1 MRRFATISL
10 CGGRL
15 TRFIPLTPL
24 ICILLLLFI
33 LTEVTH
39 AQPAAVVQHTQV
51 ALKAHKV
58 QQQQLAQHMQVTRKT
73 PEAQNSQVAQH
84 MQVAQNSQVAQHT
97 PEAQHTHEAKQALAA
112 QPFHPSQQDTLTEP
126 SAADPEYIR
135 IETKNGSLFFGVLI
149 SEDEQTV
156 TISIEGVG
164 EITIQRAVIKTIE
177 RLSKDRFRDGTYWFE
192 NPQATRYFFAPNA
205 LSLEKKQGYYQNI
218 WILFNNVNYGL
229 TERFSIGVGMIPFF
243 LFGAESSPIWILP
256 KVTFP
261 IQDGQFHVGAGAM
274 LGGLIGE
281 ETESLGLLYG
291 VGTYGD
297 RDRNATL
304 GIGYGYAG
312 EELSTSPFINLSGM
326 WRIGPRVTLLTEN
339 YFIPEAD
346 MAGLISIGARRTYE
360 RFAVDFGLVKPLGE
374 DTDENT
380 AIPWLGVTMP
390 FGRP

>member
-1 MRRFATISL
+1 MIW
-10 CGGRL
+10 
-15 TRFIPLTPL
+15 
-24 ICILLLLFI
+24 ILLLLAI
-33 LTEVTH
+33 LPEVHH
-39 AQPAAVVQHTQV
+39 AQSVPEWQQIPEVHHVQ
-51 ALKAHKV
+51 
-58 QQQQLAQHMQVTRKT
+58 
-73 PEAQNSQVAQH
+73 PIPS
-84 MQVAQNSQVAQHT
+84 
-97 PEAQHTHEAKQALAA
+97 A
-112 QPFHPSQQDTLTEP
+112 QPFHASPQDTLTEP
-126 SAADPEYIR
+126 AGDPTADPSTVDPEYIR
-135 IETKNGSLFFGVLI
+135 IETKNGYLFFGVLI

-156 TISIEGVG
+156 TINIEGVG
-164 EITIQRAVIKTIE
+164 EITIRRTVIKTIE
-177 RLSKDRFRDGTYWFE
+177 RLSKDRFRDGAYWFE

-229 TERFSIGVGMIPFF
+229 TERFSIGGGMIPLF
-243 LFGAESSPIWILP
+243 LFGAESSPVWILP

-274 LGGLIGE
+274 LGGLVGE
-281 ETESLGLLYG
+281 DTESLGLLYG

-297 RDRNATL
+297 RDRNMTL

-312 EELSTSPFINLSGM
+312 EDISTSPLVNLSGM
-326 WRIGPRVTLLTEN
+326 WRTGPRVTLLTEN

-346 MAGLISIGARRTYE
+346 MAGLLSIGARRTYE

-374 DTDENT
+374 DTDEVI

>member
-1 MRRFATISL
+1 MFAATSFYRG
-10 CGGRL
+10 CL
-15 TRFIPLTPL
+15 TRWAQLFPMIW
-24 ICILLLLFI
+24 ILLLLAI
-33 LTEVTH
+33 LPEVHH
-39 AQPAAVVQHTQV
+39 AQSVPEWQQIPEVHHVQPA
-51 ALKAHKV
+51 
-58 QQQQLAQHMQVTRKT
+58 
-73 PEAQNSQVAQH
+73 PS
-84 MQVAQNSQVAQHT
+84 
-97 PEAQHTHEAKQALAA
+97 A
-112 QPFHPSQQDTLTEP
+112 QPFHASPQDTLTEP
-126 SAADPEYIR
+126 TGDPTGEPTPDPSTADPSTADPSNTDPSTVDPEYIR
-135 IETKNGSLFFGVLI
+135 IETKNGNLFFGVLI

-156 TISIEGVG
+156 TINIEGVG
-164 EITIQRAVIKTIE
+164 EITIRRTVIKTIE
-177 RLSKDRFRDGTYWFE
+177 RLSKDRFRDGAYWFE

-229 TERFSIGVGMIPFF
+229 TERFSIGGGMIPLF
-243 LFGAESSPIWILP
+243 LFGAESSPVWILP

-274 LGGLIGE
+274 LGGLVGE
-281 ETESLGLLYG
+281 DTESLGLLYG

-297 RDRNATL
+297 RDRNMTL

-312 EELSTSPFINLSGM
+312 EDISTSPLVNLSGM
-326 WRIGPRVTLLTEN
+326 WRTGPRVTLLTEN

-346 MAGLISIGARRTYE
+346 MAGLLSIGARRTYE

-374 DTDENT
+374 DTDEVI